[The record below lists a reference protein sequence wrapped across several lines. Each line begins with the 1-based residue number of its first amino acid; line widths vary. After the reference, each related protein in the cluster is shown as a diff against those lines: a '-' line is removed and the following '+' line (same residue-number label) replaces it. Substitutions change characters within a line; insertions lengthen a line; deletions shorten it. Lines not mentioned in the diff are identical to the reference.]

1 MTEPHTAAGPAADRA
16 AEIAAGLD
24 RVTARIDAACAAAG
38 RADRPRLVVVT
49 KTHPAEDVLELA
61 RRGVAEVGENRDQE
75 ARPKA
80 AEVEDLCAAVG
91 VSSPQW
97 HFIGQLQSN
106 KAKHVVRYAS
116 AVHSVDRHS
125 LVDALARALQVR
137 AERAAAGEVPERE
150 DLDCLIQVDVDPREP
165 EDRPADGIGGRG
177 GAAPEDVPALAARI
191 AQAPRLRLRGL
202 MCVAPRGIDPA
213 QAFARA
219 AELSAELRADH
230 PEATWLS
237 MGMTADLEEAVA
249 AGATHLRIGSDILGR
264 RDHLG

>member
-80 AEVEDLCAAVG
+80 AEVEDHCAAVG

-106 KAKHVVRYAS
+106 KAKPVVRYAS

-125 LVDALARALQVR
+125 LVDALARALQLR

-213 QAFARA
+213 EAFART

>member
-1 MTEPHTAAGPAADRA
+1 MTEQHPAVDRA
-16 AEIAAGLD
+16 AEIAAGLEH
-24 RVTARIDAACAAAG
+24 VSARIDAACAAAG
-38 RADRPRLVVVT
+38 REDRPRLIVVT

-61 RRGVAEVGENRDQE
+61 RRGVADVGENRDQE

-80 AEVEDLCAAVG
+80 SRVAELCSAAG
-91 VSSPQW
+91 VTAPAW

-106 KAKHVVRYAS
+106 KAKHVVRYAA
-116 AVHSVDRHS
+116 AVHSVDRES
-125 LVDALARALQVR
+125 LVDALARALEVR
-137 AERAAAGEVPERE
+137 AERAAAGEAPARD
-150 DLDCLIQVDVDPREP
+150 DLDCLIQVDVDPRAP
-165 EDRPADGIGGRG
+165 EDRPTDGIGGRG

-191 AQAPRLRLRGL
+191 AAAPRLRLRGL

-213 QAFARA
+213 ESFGRT
-219 AELSAELRADH
+219 AELSARLRAEH
-230 PEATWLS
+230 PEADWLS